1 MNNDS
6 KHLVAVLLKDVDARV
21 ELVTSSHYWFFA
33 TYFPDYLQHRS
44 ADFQREMF
52 EISERSDLSLAV
64 IMAFRG
70 SAKSTI
76 MTMSYPIWAIMGKQQ
91 KKFVIIASQ
100 TQQQARN
107 HLLNIRREL
116 ESNNF
121 LKSDLGPFT
130 EATDEW
136 GQMALYIPKYDARIL
151 AVSAEQGVRGVR
163 NGAHRPDLI
172 IADDV
177 EDINSTRTKESRNKT
192 FNWWSGELVPAG
204 DVGSRQIVIGN
215 LLHEDSLLMRLKTK
229 IENNEIDGSFYSW
242 LIVDDNG
249 NILWTGKFPDEKAI
263 EKEKRKIGN
272 RIAWEREYMLHLV
285 PDDDRIIERGMI
297 HYYDELPVALQ
308 GQYNDLIIG
317 VDLAIS
323 ESNKA
328 DYTTMIP
335 LSILGRGDEQRIY
348 VMPNITNKRMS
359 FPDTIDRLRELN
371 RFYCYPK
378 FYIEQT
384 AYQAA
389 VVQQLKTE
397 GLDVIGVSPHSDKR
411 SRLNMIADKIQRGV
425 ILFSRT
431 GVEDLITQL
440 VGFGIEKHDD
450 LVDALTTAVLT
461 FAISESET
469 SYVRVGTWEDAGI
482 ANPFRRTI
490 APRGRDYWNRRLDD
504 WNEATSGFW
513 D

>member
-1 MNNDS
+1 MSDNQ
-6 KHLVAVLLKDVDARV
+6 KHLVATLLKDTDARV

-33 TYFPDYLQHRS
+33 TYFPDYLQHKT

-76 MTMSYPIWAIMGKQQ
+76 MTMSYPIWAVMGKQQ

-116 ESNNF
+116 ENNSL

-151 AVSAEQGVRGVR
+151 AVSAEQGIRGIR

-177 EDINSTRTKESRNKT
+177 EDINSTRTKESRDKT

-204 DVGSRQIVIGN
+204 DIGSRQIVIGN
-215 LLHEDSLLMRLKTK
+215 LLHEDSLLMRLKTR
-229 IENNEIDGSFYSW
+229 IEDNEIDGNFYSW
-242 LIVDDNG
+242 PIVDDDG

-263 EKEKRKIGN
+263 EKERRKIGN

-285 PDDDRIIERGMI
+285 PDDDQIIERDMI

-308 GQYNDLIIG
+308 GQYHDLIIG

-328 DYTTMIP
+328 DCTTMIP
-335 LSILGRGDEQRIY
+335 LSVFDRGDEQRIY

-359 FPDTIDRLRELN
+359 FPDTIDHLRELN
-371 RFYCYPK
+371 HFYCHPK
-378 FYIEQT
+378 FYVEQI

-389 VVQQLKTE
+389 VVQQLALE
-397 GLDVIGVSPHSDKR
+397 GFDVTGVSPRSDKR

-425 ILFSRT
+425 ILFPRK
-431 GVEDLITQL
+431 GAEELIAQL

-450 LVDALTTAVLT
+450 LVDALTTAILEFSIT
-461 FAISESET
+461 GNESG
-469 SYVRVGTWEDAGI
+469 YVRVGTWQDAGI
-482 ANPFRRTI
+482 ANPYRQRAI
-490 APRGRDYWNRRLDD
+490 PRSREYWNRRLDD

-513 D
+513 G

>member
-1 MNNDS
+1 MNNNS
-6 KHLVAVLLKDVDARV
+6 NHLVAKLLKDEAARV

-33 TYFPDYLQHRS
+33 TYFPDYLQHKT
-44 ADFQREMF
+44 ADFQRKMF
-52 EISERSDLSLAV
+52 DISENSELSLAV

-76 MTMSYPIWAIMGKQQ
+76 MTMSYPIWAVMGRQQ

-116 ESNNF
+116 ENNSL
-121 LKSDLGPFT
+121 LKNDLGPFT

-151 AVSAEQGVRGVR
+151 AVSAEQGIRGVR

-177 EDINSTRTKESRNKT
+177 EDINSTRTKESRDKT
-192 FNWWSGELVPAG
+192 FNWWSGELIPAG

-215 LLHEDSLLMRLKTK
+215 LLHEDSLLMRLKSK
-229 IENNEIDGSFYSW
+229 IETDEIDGNFYSW
-242 LIVDDNG
+242 PIVDDDG
-249 NILWTGKFPDEKAI
+249 NILWLGKFPDEKAI
-263 EKEKRKIGN
+263 DKERHKIGN

-285 PDDDRIIERGMI
+285 PDDDQIIDRDMI
-297 HYYDELPVALQ
+297 HYYDEVPVALF
-308 GQYNDLIIG
+308 GDRNDMIIG

-328 DYTTMIP
+328 DYTTVLPIV
-335 LSILGRGDEQRIY
+335 IRGRGDDLRMY
-348 VMPNITNKRMS
+348 VLRNITNRRMS
-359 FPDTIDRLRELN
+359 FPETVAYLREQN
-371 RFYCYPK
+371 RFYAYPR

-389 VVQQLKTE
+389 VVQQLKVD
-397 GLDVIGVSPHSDKR
+397 GLDVVGVSPRSDKR
-411 SRLNMIADKIQRGV
+411 SRLNMIADKIQRGI
-425 ILFSRT
+425 ILFPSK
-431 GVEDLITQL
+431 GAEELITQL
-440 VGFGIEKHDD
+440 VGFSIEKHDD
-450 LVDALTTAVLT
+450 LVDALTTAILE
-461 FAISESET
+461 FSIDDKDES
-469 SYVRVGTWEDAGI
+469 YIRVGTWEDAGI
-482 ANPFRRTI
+482 ANPYRKKRVI
-490 APRGRDYWNRRLDD
+490 KNNDYWNRRLDD
-504 WNEATSGFW
+504 WGEATSGFW

>member
-1 MNNDS
+1 MSSEANG
-6 KHLVAVLLKDVDARV
+6 LVAKLLRDVDARV

-33 TYFPDYLQHRS
+33 TYFPDYLQHRT
-44 ADFQREMF
+44 ADFQRKMF
-52 EISERSDLSLAV
+52 EISESSDQSLAV
-64 IMAFRG
+64 IMSFRG

-76 MTMSYPIWAIMGKQQ
+76 MTMSYPIWAIMGKQR

-116 ESNNF
+116 ENNAL
-121 LKSDLGPFT
+121 LKGDLGPFT

-136 GQMALYIPKYDARIL
+136 GQMALYVPKYDARIL
-151 AVSAEQGVRGVR
+151 AASVEQGIRGVR

-177 EDINSTRTKESRNKT
+177 EDISSTRTKESRDKT

-204 DVGSRQIVIGN
+204 DINSRQIVIGN
-215 LLHEDSLLMRLKTK
+215 LLHEDSLLMRLKSK
-229 IENNEIDGSFYSW
+229 IEMREIDGAFYSW
-242 LIVDDNG
+242 PIVDETG
-249 NILWTGKFPDEKAI
+249 NILWQGKFPDQQSI
-263 EKEKRKIGN
+263 EKERRKIGN

-285 PDDDRIIERGMI
+285 PDDDQIIDRNMI
-297 HYYDELPVALQ
+297 HYYDELPTLLR
-308 GQYNDLIIG
+308 GQHNDIIIG

-328 DYTTMIP
+328 DFTAVIP
-335 LSILGRGDEQRIY
+335 VTIRGKGENQRMYIR
-348 VMPNITNKRMS
+348 PNIANKRMS
-359 FPDTIDRLRELN
+359 FPETVEYLKELN
-371 RFYCYPK
+371 RFYRYPK

-389 VVQQLKTE
+389 VVQQLKLD
-397 GLDVIGVSPHSDKR
+397 GLNVVGVSPRSDKR
-411 SRLNMIADKIQRGV
+411 SRLNMVADKIQRGI
-425 ILFSRT
+425 ILFPSSDAEELT
-431 GVEDLITQL
+431 SQL

-450 LVDALTTAVLT
+450 LVDALTTAILE
-461 FAISESET
+461 FAIDDQEK
-469 SYVRVGTWEDAGI
+469 SYVRIGTWEDIGMRS
-482 ANPFRRTI
+482 PFRERRASTN
-490 APRGRDYWNRRLDD
+490 RNYWNRRLDD
-504 WNEATSGFW
+504 WNEVTSGSW

>member
-1 MNNDS
+1 MPNQNQS
-6 KHLVAVLLKDVDARV
+6 IVRVA
-21 ELVTSSHYWFFA
+21 
-33 TYFPDYLQHRS
+33 
-44 ADFQREMF
+44 
-52 EISERSDLSLAV
+52 ISDLNPAHYNPRKWSEEATKQLTESIQKFGLVDPILAN
-64 IMAFRG
+64 
-70 SAKSTI
+70 SAKNR
-76 MTMSYPIWAIMGKQQ
+76 KN
-91 KKFVIIASQ
+91 V
-100 TQQQARN
+100 
-107 HLLNIRREL
+107 
-116 ESNNF
+116 
-121 LKSDLGPFT
+121 
-130 EATDEW
+130 
-136 GQMALYIPKYDARIL
+136 
-151 AVSAEQGVRGVR
+151 
-163 NGAHRPDLI
+163 
-172 IADDV
+172 
-177 EDINSTRTKESRNKT
+177 
-192 FNWWSGELVPAG
+192 
-204 DVGSRQIVIGN
+204 VIGG
-215 LLHEDSLLMRLKTK
+215 HFRLKVAKNLGYKTVPVL
-229 IENNEIDGSFYSW
+229 Y
-242 LIVDDNG
+242 VD
-249 NILWTGKFPDEKAI
+249 IPDE
-263 EKEKRKIGN
+263 N
-272 RIAWEREYMLHLV
+272 REREYMLHLV

-482 ANPFRRTI
+482 SNPFRRTI